1 MNCHFYS
8 FKKFLRKKESTL
20 FRDAFG
26 NFHLIKRFLIFTFG
40 CISYNRYNGFN
51 QLHLEGTEYIKD
63 LPDKKVLFVSNHQ
76 TYFADVFAMFHVFC
90 SVKNGFVNSIRNPI
104 YLLNPKINL
113 YYVAAKETM
122 NRGFLTKL
130 FTYSGGI
137 TVKRIWK
144 EKEEKEQV
152 HRSVNILSDITRM
165 GIALN
170 DGWLITFP
178 QGTTQAYAPGRR
190 GVVHVIRKYNPI
202 VVPIVIDGFQKAY
215 DKKGFRIK
223 KKGVLPKMKF
233 KEPIQL
239 DLKKDTT
246 DFIMEKIM
254 DAIEQSP
261 KYRNT
266 KRIIH
271 S

>member
-1 MNCHFYS
+1 VNFHPFF
-8 FKKFLRKKESTL
+8 FKKYLKKKKSTL

-26 NFHLIKRFLIFTFG
+26 NLHFVKRFLIFTFG

-51 QLHLEGTEYIKD
+51 QLHLEGTEHIKD

-90 SVKNGFVNSIRNPI
+90 SVKNGFVNSIKNPI
-104 YLLNPKINL
+104 YLLNPKVNL
-113 YYVAAKETM
+113 YYVAAQETM
-122 NRGFLTKL
+122 NQGILTKL
-130 FTYSGGI
+130 FIYSGGI
-137 TVKRIWK
+137 TVKRTWK
-144 EKEEKEQV
+144 EDKKRIHKSAYISE
-152 HRSVNILSDITRM
+152 ITRM

-178 QGTTQAYAPGRR
+178 QGTTQAFAPGRR
-190 GVVHVIRKYNPI
+190 GIVHVIRKYNPI

-215 DKKGFRIK
+215 DKKGIRIK
-223 KKGVLPKMKF
+223 KRGILQKMKF
-233 KEPIQL
+233 KKPIQL
-239 DLKKDTT
+239 DLKEDPT

-261 KYRNT
+261 KYKYRKDN
-266 KRIIH
+266 